1 MRFRSSLRPLLLVS
15 CVMACLAWAGCAARV
30 TPGADA
36 APNTPAPP
44 DPPASPPLTTSG
56 RPVVTA
62 GTAGPG
68 TPEAAGDAV
77 ARGKFLAEVLGCV
90 DCHSPKGPD
99 GKLVP
104 GFMLAGHRAADPWA
118 TWSDS
123 LWDAGM
129 GMIVA
134 PAGTAYA
141 GPWGVTFARNLTSD
155 PTTGIGGWNEEAF
168 IYVLREGTLKPP
180 MPALAYGNLSDE
192 DLKAIFAY
200 FRSVPAV
207 NNLVPFRQLAPP
219 RLPGETP
226 GVKARSTGKKLGAP

>member
-1 MRFRSSLRPLLLVS
+1 MRFRSSLRPLILFS
-15 CVMACLAWAGCAARV
+15 CVMACIVWAGCAARSTRVAEAAPATPDAPV
-30 TPGADA
+30 TP
-36 APNTPAPP
+36 
-44 DPPASPPLTTSG
+44 ASTPLTTSG
-56 RPVVTA
+56 QPVVTS
-62 GTAGPG
+62 GSAGPG
-68 TPEAAGDAV
+68 APGANGDPV
-77 ARGKFLAEVLGCV
+77 ARGKFLADVLGCV

-99 GKLVP
+99 GKILP
-104 GFMLAGHRAADPWA
+104 GMMLAGHRAVDPYA

-134 PAGTAYA
+134 PSGTAFA
-141 GPWGVTFARNLTSD
+141 GPWGVTFGRNLTPD

-168 IYVLREGTLKPP
+168 IYILREGTLKPP
-180 MPALAYGNLSDE
+180 MPSLAYGNLSDD

-219 RLPGETP
+219 LLPGDTP
-226 GVKARSTGKKLGAP
+226 GRKGKSAGRK